1 MEAIVS
7 PRTVPGM
14 AQRMRRTKGGMLPRD
29 RGRCARARCISPT
42 LRKDAAFREYQQMW
56 LFVSMMGRSISKLGL
71 GHAVHVVAR
80 QMVKSKARGGFCC
93 FAVFFMQLL
102 VFVSWA
108 NSWGFEGKRVR
119 ISSIM
124 RERASWGEREDNQR
138 ARGSIRSE
146 DRKRRSEGE
155 EHHVGYA

>member
-1 MEAIVS
+1 MMEAIVS

-102 VFVSWA
+102 VSVLLLQLFASLQCT
-108 NSWGFEGKRVR
+108 NIFLREKIQVR
-119 ISSIM
+119 FLGQLMGLRGEES
-124 RERASWGEREDNQR
+124 EDQQHYERE
-138 ARGSIRSE
+138 SE
-146 DRKRRSEGE
+146 LGRTRR
-155 EHHVGYA
+155 